1 MLPARAGRAGRA
13 DRADSGSAVVDFVLV
28 SALVSVL
35 FVAVLQVGLTL
46 HVRNTL
52 ISCASEG
59 ARLGAR
65 EGSSPVA
72 GAARTRD
79 LITASLS
86 SRFAQD
92 VSADV
97 AVDEG
102 VQVVMV
108 RVRAPLPV
116 FGPFG
121 PHEGLDLV
129 GRAFLEVQ

>member
-1 MLPARAGRAGRA
+1 M
-13 DRADSGSAVVDFVLV
+13 VDFVLV

-35 FVAVLQVGLTL
+35 FVAVLQVGLAL

-65 EGSSPVA
+65 ADSSPGA
-72 GAARTRD
+72 GAARTRE

-86 SRFAQD
+86 ARFAQD
-92 VSADV
+92 VTADV
-97 AVDEG
+97 VLDG
-102 VQVVMV
+102 DVQVVAV

-116 FGPFG
+116 LGPLG
-121 PHEGLDLV
+121 PDSGFDLV
-129 GRAFLEVQ
+129 GRAFLERQ